1 MPKNKVTIKDVAR
14 EAEVNPSVVS
24 RVLNKDSTLKVRE
37 ETRERVWEA
46 AEKLNY
52 RPNRTAK
59 MLRTKKSR
67 MIAVLISKFSDLYF
81 TTVLEGIVRVAE
93 ERGYIISVFSTEE
106 DRKKGSEYIETVY
119 EYGMDG
125 AILASSYVEEETLQ
139 QLKYS
144 SVPMVMLRRNP
155 REYGVMG
162 VLADELAGVSMAMEH
177 LIRLGHRKIAH
188 ISGQLFSRSGLKR
201 FEGYRKG
208 LYENGIPYRVEYVQE
223 SDQTEKGGY
232 RAMMCLLEL
241 EDPPTAVF
249 AFNDTVAY
257 GAMSAVWDKGLRIPE
272 DISVV
277 GYDNTILAGHMHPRL
292 TTVDGRMKD
301 MGVLGAK
308 MLIDVI
314 EGKEEIDNQ
323 KMTES
328 DIMIQPLFVVRE
340 STGRV
345 KEEITLHG
353 GKQ

>member
-1 MPKNKVTIKDVAR
+1 MPKNKVTIKDVAQ
-14 EAEVNPSVVS
+14 EVGVNPSVVS
-24 RVLNKDSTLKVRE
+24 RVLNKDLTLKVRD
-37 ETRERVWEA
+37 ETRERVWEV

-81 TTVLEGIVRVAE
+81 SAVLEGIVRCAE

-106 DRKKGSEYIETVY
+106 DRKKGSEYIETIY

-125 AILASSYVEEETLQ
+125 VILASSYIEEKMLQ

-144 SVPMVMLRRNP
+144 SVPIVMLRNNP

-162 VLADELAGVSMAMEH
+162 VLTDELAGVSMVMNH
-177 LIRLGHRKIAH
+177 LIELGHRKIAH

-208 LYENGIPYRVEYVQE
+208 LYENGIPYRAEYVQE

-232 RAMMCLLEL
+232 MAMMNLLEL

-249 AFNDTVAY
+249 AFNDTVACGVL
-257 GAMSAVWDKGLRIPE
+257 GAIWDKGLRIPE

-277 GYDNTILAGHMHPRL
+277 GYDNTILSGHMHPRL

-301 MGVLGAK
+301 IGILGTK
-308 MLIDVI
+308 MLIDMI
-314 EGKEEIDNQ
+314 EGKEDIDSRN
-323 KMTES
+323 MTES
-328 DIMIQPLFVVRE
+328 HMMIQPKFVVRE
-340 STGRV
+340 STGNV
-345 KEEITLHG
+345 KS
-353 GKQ
+353 